1 MPFTIDIKCLR
12 IISGLCHGISIIN
25 TYCDWKD
32 LKGHYLD
39 SKNVAKNKTPA
50 GQGTMDLQSES
61 QVSLGDGGGG
71 RKLGKD
77 KKVANYISE
86 PHGMQK

>member
-1 MPFTIDIKCLR
+1 MTLKIWLKIK
-12 IISGLCHGISIIN
+12 
-25 TYCDWKD
+25 
-32 LKGHYLD
+32 
-39 SKNVAKNKTPA
+39 KTPT

-71 RKLGKD
+71 QKLGKD